1 MKVKVRLKA
10 AIDQPGQGF
19 LDPAGQKIR
28 AAHPKPGEAFRK
40 GQIFEV
46 EKTDFVIERL
56 GTGELIV
63 VEEESKLSQKE
74 RKAIFKDAAAKF
86 DEARTRF
93 KKEKVPAE
101 FQPRVDEVIGM
112 IEKAIKEESIDLL
125 READEKF
132 QALGEALGKK

>member
-1 MKVKVRLKA
+1 MKVKLNAVL
-10 AIDQPGQGF
+10 DQPGQGF

-28 AAHPKPGEAFRK
+28 APHPKPGQKFEK
-40 GQIFEV
+40 GKVFEV
-46 EKTDFVIERL
+46 EKTDFVIEKL
-56 GTGELIV
+56 KTGELIAV
-63 VEEESKLSQKE
+63 DEESKLSEKE

-86 DEARTRF
+86 EEARTRF

-101 FQPRVDEVIGM
+101 FQPRVDEILGM

-132 QALGEALGKK
+132 QALGEALLGKK